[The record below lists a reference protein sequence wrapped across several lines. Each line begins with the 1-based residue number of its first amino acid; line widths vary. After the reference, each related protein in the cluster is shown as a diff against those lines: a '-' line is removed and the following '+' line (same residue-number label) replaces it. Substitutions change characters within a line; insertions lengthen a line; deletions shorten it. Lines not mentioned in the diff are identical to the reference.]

1 MDTQD
6 HIDAI
11 RNCGHDLAN
20 AIKAATDA
28 EVSPAVIL
36 PTLIGVLQDSG
47 LMPEGGLP
55 FPNLTF

>member
-11 RNCGHDLAN
+11 RNCGYDLAN

-28 EVSPAVIL
+28 EVSRNAEKGVATFFPACAAVL
-36 PTLIGVLQDSG
+36 TQRPTATASKVA
-47 LMPEGGLP
+47 
-55 FPNLTF
+55 

>member
-36 PTLIGVLQDSG
+36 PTLIGVLQDIG

-55 FPNLTF
+55 FPLTF